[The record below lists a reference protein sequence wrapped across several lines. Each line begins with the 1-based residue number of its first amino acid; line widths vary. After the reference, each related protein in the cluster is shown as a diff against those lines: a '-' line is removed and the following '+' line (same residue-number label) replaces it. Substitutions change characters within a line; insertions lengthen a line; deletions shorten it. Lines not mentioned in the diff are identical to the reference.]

1 MGFRFRRSVK
11 LFPGVRLNFS
21 RSGISTTIG
30 VRGAS
35 MTVGGRGTYV
45 NVGVPGTGLSFR
57 ERIDTPSSQKP
68 NYSDPSRFTPA
79 PLPVDTPMPVS
90 PHINRPGEIKSAE
103 NAALTSVSLREF
115 RDLLADA
122 YVESKR
128 LKAEIPAADTELKKT
143 RARAYKWENGFI
155 LKHILKNKF
164 QSIMS
169 EYEAAKDERE
179 ALDQEIEKCRI
190 ALELELE
197 GGIDTTYGSLVETFR
212 GLAACERTW
221 DTTSSVSIDQFR
233 ERSKANSAITRTSV
247 TLDLSPAE
255 VIAPSKSVMH
265 FQNANG
271 SDIFVLPGLLL
282 MFGDHSD
289 FALIKLTE
297 VKVEF
302 TETRFIETESVPA
315 DTQNVGETWAKVN
328 KDGSPDRRFA
338 NNYRIPI
345 VRYGAIQFK
354 TAAGL
359 NEEYLF
365 SNAEKA
371 EAFAKAFAEHR
382 ASLPLEYEGRA

>member
-30 VRGAS
+30 IRGAS

-45 NVGVPGTGLSFR
+45 NVGVPGTGISYR
-57 ERIDTPSSQKP
+57 ERIDALPSNGPKYGDTP
-68 NYSDPSRFTPA
+68 RFTPA
-79 PLPVDTPMPVS
+79 SQPVDTPMPV
-90 PHINRPGEIKSAE
+90 PPLQGEIKSAE
-103 NAALTSVSLREF
+103 NDALTSVSLREF

-122 YVESKR
+122 YAESRR
-128 LKAEIPAADTELKKT
+128 LKAEIPASETELKKT
-143 RARAYKWENGFI
+143 RTRAYKWQNGFV

-169 EYEAAKDERE
+169 EYETAKDERE

-197 GGIDTTYGSLVETFR
+197 GGIDTTYGNLVEIFR
-212 GLAACERTW
+212 SLAACERTW
-221 DTTSSVSIDQFR
+221 DTTSSVSVDQFR
-233 ERSKANSAITRTSV
+233 ERSKANSAITRTPV
-247 TLDLSPAE
+247 TLDLSPAA
-255 VIAPSKSVMH
+255 VIAASKSVLH

-271 SDIFVLPGLLL
+271 ADIYILPGLLL

-289 FALIKLTE
+289 FALIRLTE
-297 VKVEF
+297 VKVDFAEM
-302 TETRFIETESVPA
+302 RFIEIESVPA

-328 KDGSPDRRFA
+328 KDGGPDRRFA

-345 VRYGAIQFK
+345 VRYGVIHFK
-354 TAAGL
+354 SAAGL

-365 SNAEKA
+365 SNAGKA

-382 ASLPLEYEGRA
+382 ASLPLDYEGRA